1 MYREGAR
8 MSQNFDIFVP
18 SLKHSKLLARAEE
31 VALVNEKAK
40 DAQDLKQATD
50 EAVAYFE
57 QYRFWWVNEG
67 EMIFDR
73 DTGLLWQGKPDL
85 SKKYNYDQQKL
96 ANNDLE
102 SLELGGVKGWTIP
115 KSEDLK
121 NILAKK
127 EFPLQT
133 GQNFNLFLNIDRLLT
148 SDNYTCYLANANLQ
162 FSSYSGTSILAVLSL
177 FKTKQDSQIILTSFL
192 ERKWLIKPYNNKL
205 TNGERTKLWEIVEN
219 ECFSNV
225 FHYDSSFL
233 VKDIKK
239 IRYFFWEYYNDWE
252 EDLTWLKF
260 FKRIEG
266 IINQEIN
273 FELEQFYKKLDL
285 LERLLKKTY
294 SEKLKVSISE
304 IWQNLDYL
312 TTRLPK
318 IDALR
323 FSDVDQG
330 MWEFYVPDA
339 LKHKYQK
346 ITSEQFFRERN
357 PALDIQHANVAID
370 FGTSSTVVAI
380 RQNGR
385 DELLRIGMQAK
396 DFHKDELTDQQYENP
411 TILEFTDL
419 QSFLKDW
426 KSEAYRP
433 LVNWDNIHCAHEAR
447 ASLRN
452 NGSNSHVVSSIF
464 ARLKQW
470 ALRDEKQAQVRIR
483 DQHNYEYQ
491 LDALNE
497 LNPVKGQ
504 PIELNNN
511 YPEIDPIE
519 IYAWFLGMNINWRAR
534 GIFLNYYLTFPV
546 EYPNE
551 VKAKILAS
559 FRRGLQRSLPES
571 LIYDE
576 RFTEFS
582 VEELASEPAAFAAAA
597 LQRLEI
603 EPVDG
608 GVSYAVFDFG
618 GGTTDFDYGFYRTP
632 TDDEYD
638 EGWDHVI
645 EHFGSSG
652 DKFLGG
658 ENLLEN
664 LAYLVFQANSSE
676 CRKKNISFTK
686 PLDAV
691 AFAGSELLIAQTQA
705 AYTNT
710 TLMMSKLRP
719 LWEKGQLDVN
729 SEGLEQFKLIDKN
742 GEQVECNIEIKQSD
756 LIAFL
761 EKRIQSGLKEFFIA
775 LRKAFI
781 EHVNKMPEVVHILL
795 AGNSSRSRIVLGLLG
810 RLEDER
816 SQVLHE
822 LLLTELAEIFGDE
835 FPELEIHLPLDAD
848 PENPYAATAKTGVA
862 LGLLRLCPGETLKV
876 VNHATLANTDSPFQY
891 FVGAFRRD
899 QFQTAIQ
906 RGQNYDEWV
915 ELGRPLNGVFVMGYT
930 TSSKAA
936 IENSLKRG
944 ETVLSEQSIRL
955 SGNTQGHKVFAK
967 VVSPNQIEICT
978 AISLFE
984 LQDGI
989 SNNIQVI
996 DFK

>member
-18 SLKHSKLLARAEE
+18 SLKHSKLLACAEE
-31 VALVNEKAK
+31 AALANEKAK

-73 DTGLLWQGKPDL
+73 DTGLLWQGKPDTNQTYSVNSAKEKVSGFKISNL
-85 SKKYNYDQQKL
+85 KNWSLPTKSLLMKAVLDNKFPLREGNGCRLLGQWQWLVNTGRVDLDYSDPDVSNYD
-96 ANNDLE
+96 N
-102 SLELGGVKGWTIP
+102 G
-115 KSEDLK
+115 
-121 NILAKK
+121 
-127 EFPLQT
+127 
-133 GQNFNLFLNIDRLLT
+133 
-148 SDNYTCYLANANLQ
+148 Y
-162 FSSYSGTSILAVLSL
+162 ILAVHQL
-177 FKTKQDSQIILTSFL
+177 FNQKPSVVEVLKLFTDRKWKYRPSQSTKKQDLDQ
-192 ERKWLIKPYNNKL
+192 LIEHATTIHSLVNKKYDVKP
-205 TNGERTKLWEIVEN
+205 
-219 ECFSNV
+219 
-225 FHYDSSFL
+225 
-233 VKDIKK
+233 
-239 IRYFFWEYYNDWE
+239 
-252 EDLTWLKF
+252 
-260 FKRIEG
+260 
-266 IINQEIN
+266 
-273 FELEQFYKKLDL
+273 
-285 LERLLKKTY
+285 
-294 SEKLKVSISE
+294 KVSLNE
-304 IWQNLDYL
+304 IWQDLDYL

-323 FSDVDQG
+323 FSDADQG

-339 LKHKYQK
+339 LKQKYQK
-346 ITSEQFFRERN
+346 ISSEQFYRERN

-433 LVNWDNIHCAHEAR
+433 LVNWNNIHCAHEAR

-483 DQHNYEYQ
+483 DQKKHEYQ
-491 LDALNE
+491 LDALHE

-504 PIELNNN
+504 SIELNNN

-546 EYPNE
+546 EYPND

-582 VEELASEPAAFAAAA
+582 VDELASEPAAFAASA

-603 EPVDG
+603 APVDG

-664 LAYLVFQANSSE
+664 LVYLVFQANSSE

-686 PLDAV
+686 PLDAT

-719 LWEKGQLDVN
+719 LWEKGELDLS
-729 SEGLEQFKLIDKN
+729 SEGLEKFQLIDKN
-742 GEQVECNIEIKQSD
+742 GELVDCNIEIKQVD

-761 EKRIQSGLKEFFIA
+761 EQRIQSGLKEFFIA

-781 EHVNKMPEVVHILL
+781 EHAKKMPDVVHILL

-822 LLLTELAEIFGDE
+822 LLLSELAEIFGDE
-835 FPELEIHLPLDAD
+835 FPELEINLPLDAD
-848 PENPYAATAKTGVA
+848 PSNPYAATAKTGVA

-876 VNHATLANTDSPFQY
+876 VNRATLANTDSPFQY

-899 QFQTAIQ
+899 QFQMAIQ

-944 ETVLSEQSIRL
+944 EIVLSERSIRL
-955 SGNTQGHKVFAK
+955 SGHTQGQKVFAK
-967 VVSPNQIEICT
+967 VISPNQIEICT
-978 AISLFE
+978 ATSLSE
-984 LQDGI
+984 LQNDL
-989 SNNIQVI
+989 SSNIQI
-996 DFK
+996 LDFK

>member
-8 MSQNFDIFVP
+8 MSQNFDVFVP
-18 SLKHSKLLARAEE
+18 SLKHSKLLACAEE
-31 VALVNEKAK
+31 AALANEKAK
-40 DAQDLKQATD
+40 DEQDLEQEKQKLDSYFQDNRWWYIDNKKMILDTYTRILWDNILYEETHRISHEDATNSVND
-50 EAVAYFE
+50 YFKYE
-57 QYRFWWVNEG
+57 LDQWKLPSKQQLSLVTQANFPLREGNNYRLFNEEYWHVSDNG
-67 EMIFDR
+67 GHIISLDVVDSQFY
-73 DTGLLWQGKPDL
+73 TGTARIIAINEYL
-85 SKKYNYDQQKL
+85 SKN
-96 ANNDLE
+96 
-102 SLELGGVKGWTIP
+102 
-115 KSEDLK
+115 KSE
-121 NILAKK
+121 
-127 EFPLQT
+127 
-133 GQNFNLFLNIDRLLT
+133 
-148 SDNYTCYLANANLQ
+148 
-162 FSSYSGTSILAVLSL
+162 SI
-177 FKTKQDSQIILTSFL
+177 
-192 ERKWLIKPYNNKL
+192 
-205 TNGERTKLWEIVEN
+205 
-219 ECFSNV
+219 
-225 FHYDSSFL
+225 
-233 VKDIKK
+233 
-239 IRYFFWEYYNDWE
+239 
-252 EDLTWLKF
+252 
-260 FKRIEG
+260 
-266 IINQEIN
+266 
-273 FELEQFYKKLDL
+273 LDL
-285 LERLLKKTY
+285 LLERRWSFQVISEDELLSKNLKNTLKKINY
-294 SEKLKVSISE
+294 LESKNYNYKPQVRLSEV
-304 IWQNLDYL
+304 WQNLDYL

-330 MWEFYVPDA
+330 MWEFYVPEA
-339 LKHKYQK
+339 LKNKYQK
-346 ITSEQFFRERN
+346 ISSEQFYRERN

-419 QSFLKDW
+419 QNFLKDW

-452 NGSNSHVVSSIF
+452 NDSNSHVVSSIF
-464 ARLKQW
+464 VRLKQW

-483 DQHNYEYQ
+483 DQQNYEYQ
-491 LDALNE
+491 LDALVE

-576 RFTEFS
+576 RFNEFS

-603 EPVDG
+603 EPIDG

-632 TDDEYD
+632 TEDEYD

-686 PLDAV
+686 PLDATT
-691 AFAGSELLIAQTQA
+691 FAGSELLIAQTQA

-719 LWEKGQLDVN
+719 LWEKGKLDLN

-742 GEQVECNIEIKQSD
+742 GELVDCNIEIKQVD

-761 EKRIQSGLKEFFIA
+761 EQRIQSGLKEFFIA
-775 LRKAFI
+775 LRKAFM
-781 EHVNKMPEVVHILL
+781 EHAKKMPEVVHILL
-795 AGNSSRSRIVLGLLG
+795 AGNSSRSHIVLGLLG

-822 LLLTELAEIFGDE
+822 LLLTELAEIFDDE

-848 PENPYAATAKTGVA
+848 PTNPYAATAKTGVA
-862 LGLLRLCPGETLKV
+862 LGLLHLCPGETLKV

-906 RGQNYDEWV
+906 RGQNYDEWI
-915 ELGRPLNGVFVMGYT
+915 EIGRPLNGVFVMGYT

-936 IENSLKRG
+936 IANSLKRG
-944 ETVLSEQSIRL
+944 EIVLSERSIRL

-967 VVSPNQIEICT
+967 VISPNQIEVCT
-978 AISLFE
+978 AISLSE
-984 LQDGI
+984 LHDGI

-996 DFK
+996 DCK

>member
-8 MSQNFDIFVP
+8 MSQNFDVFVP
-18 SLKHSKLLARAEE
+18 SLKHSKLLACAEE
-31 VALVNEKAK
+31 TALVNEKAK

-50 EAVAYFE
+50 EAIAYFE
-57 QYRFWWVNEG
+57 QYRFWWINDG

-85 SKKYNYDQQKL
+85 SKKYEYYNQEK

-102 SLELGGVKGWTIP
+102 SLKIGGLTGWKLP
-115 KSEDLK
+115 SDAELK
-121 NILAKK
+121 NILEQK

-133 GQNFNLFLNIDRLLT
+133 GQNFNLFLNVDRLLT
-148 SDNYTCYLANANLQ
+148 SNNYTCYLASSSLQ
-162 FSSYSGTSILAVLSL
+162 FASYNGTSILAVLSL
-177 FKTKQDSQIILTSFL
+177 FKTKQDSQIILNNFID
-192 ERKWLIKPYNNKL
+192 RKWNIKPFDTQL
-205 TNGERTKLWEIVEN
+205 TNSQRVTLWEIINN
-219 ECFSNV
+219 EGYSDV
-225 FHYDSSFL
+225 FHYDPSFL
-233 VKDIKK
+233 VKDLKK
-239 IRYFFWEYYNDWE
+239 IRYFFGEYYNEWE
-252 EDLTWLKF
+252 EDLTWLNF
-260 FKRIEG
+260 FKRIKS
-266 IINQEIN
+266 IINQDANLELAQFHQNLEI
-273 FELEQFYKKLDL
+273 LISLP
-285 LERLLKKTY
+285 KKTY
-294 SEKLKVSISE
+294 SKKSEVSISE
-304 IWQNLDYL
+304 VWQDLDYL

-346 ITSEQFFRERN
+346 ISSEQFYRDRN
-357 PALDIQHANVAID
+357 PALDIQDANVAID

-483 DQHNYEYQ
+483 DQKKHEYQ
-491 LDALNE
+491 LDALHE

-504 PIELNNN
+504 SIELNSN

-546 EYPNE
+546 EYPND
-551 VKAKILAS
+551 VKARILAS

-582 VEELASEPAAFAAAA
+582 VDELASEPAAFAASA

-686 PLDAV
+686 PLDAT

-719 LWEKGQLDVN
+719 LWEKGELDLS
-729 SEGLEQFKLIDKN
+729 SEGLEKFQLIDKN
-742 GEQVECNIEIKQSD
+742 GELVDCNIEIKQVD

-761 EKRIQSGLKEFFIA
+761 EQRIQSGLKEFFIA
-775 LRKAFI
+775 LRKAFM
-781 EHVNKMPEVVHILL
+781 EHAKKMPDVVHILL

-816 SQVLHE
+816 SQALHE
-822 LLLTELAEIFGDE
+822 LLLSELAEIFGDE

-848 PENPYAATAKTGVA
+848 PSNPYAATAKTGVA

-891 FVGAFRRD
+891 FVGTFRRD

-936 IENSLKRG
+936 LENSLKRG
-944 ETVLSEQSIRL
+944 EIVLSERSIRL
-955 SGNTQGHKVFAK
+955 SGHTQGQKVFAK
-967 VVSPNQIEICT
+967 VISSNQIEICT
-978 AISLFE
+978 ATSLSE
-984 LQDGI
+984 LQNDL
-989 SNNIQVI
+989 SSNIQI
-996 DFK
+996 LDFK

>member
-18 SLKHSKLLARAEE
+18 SLKHSKLLASAEE
-31 VALVNEKAK
+31 AALANEKAK
-40 DAQDLKQATD
+40 DAQVLKQATD
-50 EAVAYFE
+50 EAISYFE
-57 QYRFWWVNEG
+57 KYRFWWINDG

-73 DTGLLWQGKPDL
+73 DTGLLWQGKLDTNRYYDENETEYIKTIRLGGLNNWELPDL
-85 SKKYNYDQQKL
+85 KELEKL
-96 ANNDLE
+96 AKSDSPLKMGTGNNRILGLDYWLTKEGRFDTAPNYWRISHGEGHLIVVKNLE
-102 SLELGGVKGWTIP
+102 YSKNAPMSFLKLSIDKTWKIYPFGLTIP
-115 KSEDLK
+115 NELIQENLHPNSKHIFDAHRDFYLKSPFLIEDQNLKTLREALISYQDEDLK
-121 NILAKK
+121 
-127 EFPLQT
+127 
-133 GQNFNLFLNIDRLLT
+133 
-148 SDNYTCYLANANLQ
+148 
-162 FSSYSGTSILAVLSL
+162 
-177 FKTKQDSQIILTSFL
+177 
-192 ERKWLIKPYNNKL
+192 
-205 TNGERTKLWEIVEN
+205 
-219 ECFSNV
+219 
-225 FHYDSSFL
+225 
-233 VKDIKK
+233 
-239 IRYFFWEYYNDWE
+239 
-252 EDLTWLKF
+252 
-260 FKRIEG
+260 
-266 IINQEIN
+266 
-273 FELEQFYKKLDL
+273 QFYKKLDIFNKL
-285 LERLLKKTY
+285 SKKTY
-294 SEKLKVSISE
+294 SEKPQVSISQV
-304 IWQNLDYL
+304 WDNLDYL

-323 FSDVDQG
+323 FSDVNQG
-330 MWEFYVPDA
+330 MWEFYVPET

-346 ITSEQFFRERN
+346 ITSEKFYRERN

-452 NGSNSHVVSSIF
+452 NGSNSHVVSSVF

-483 DQHNYEYQ
+483 DQKNHEYQ
-491 LDALNE
+491 LDALHE

-504 PIELNNN
+504 AIELNNN

-546 EYPNE
+546 EYPND

-582 VEELASEPAAFAAAA
+582 VDELASEPAAFAAAA

-608 GVSYAVFDFG
+608 GISYAVFDFG

-686 PLDAV
+686 PLDAT

-705 AYTNT
+705 AFTNT

-719 LWEKGQLDVN
+719 LWEKGELDLS
-729 SEGLEQFKLIDKN
+729 SEGLEKFQLIDKN
-742 GEQVECNIEIKQSD
+742 GELVDCNIEIKQVD

-761 EKRIQSGLKEFFIA
+761 EQRIQSGLKEFFIA
-775 LRKAFI
+775 LRKAFM
-781 EHVNKMPEVVHILL
+781 EHAKKMPDVVHILL

-822 LLLTELAEIFGDE
+822 LLLIELAEIFGDE

-848 PENPYAATAKTGVA
+848 PSNPYAATAKTGVA

-891 FVGAFRRD
+891 FVGAFRHN

-944 ETVLSEQSIRL
+944 EIVLSERSIRL
-955 SGNTQGHKVFAK
+955 SGHTKGQKVFAK
-967 VVSPNQIEICT
+967 VISSNQIEICT
-978 AISLFE
+978 ATSLSE
-984 LQDGI
+984 LQNDL
-989 SNNIQVI
+989 SSNIQI
-996 DFK
+996 LDLK